1 MSGYRIEDELGR
13 GGMAVVHA
21 GWHER
26 LDRPVALK
34 VLAAHLAGD
43 PEFRSRFLREA
54 RIASRL
60 QHPALVRVYDITEL
74 DGLPTIVME
83 RLPGDTLHGQKLTLD
98 EAAHLAD
105 GLAYAH
111 AQGVVHRDL
120 KPANILRAADGS
132 VKITDF
138 GIARAVEETM
148 VTQAGTVLGTLRY
161 LAPEQ
166 AEGKQVGPEADVYSL
181 GVVLDELLDR
191 KPPEVRDAIA
201 RSLDRDPTARPTA
214 AEVAAALRG
223 DTAVS
228 ATQVIRRPR
237 DIRPLPVLLAAGAL
251 AAIAAAI
258 AIAVTS
264 GGHAKPHGVQPVP
277 HSTDPGVQ
285 AKNLAV
291 WLKTYSR

>member
-1 MSGYRIEDELGR
+1 
-13 GGMAVVHA
+13 VHA

-34 VLAAHLAGD
+34 VLAGHLAGD
-43 PEFRSRFLREA
+43 PEFRTRFLREA

-60 QHPALVRVYDITEL
+60 HHPNLVRVYDITEL

-83 RLPGDTLHGQKLTLD
+83 RLPGETLEGGKLTLA
-98 EAAHLAD
+98 EAEQVAD

-120 KPANILRAADGS
+120 KPANILRSGDGA

-138 GIARAVEETM
+138 GIARAAEETM

-166 AEGKQVGPEADVYSL
+166 AAGKPVGPEADVYSL

-191 KPPEVRDAIA
+191 KPSDVRALIA
-201 RSLDRDPTARPTA
+201 RCRDDDPRARPTA
-214 AEVAAALRG
+214 QEVASVLRG
-223 DTAVS
+223 DTLAAPTRVLP
-228 ATQVIRRPR
+228 RRPR
-237 DIRPLPVLLAAGAL
+237 NVRWLPIVLGACAL
-251 AAIAAAI
+251 AAIVAAL
-258 AIAVTS
+258 AVALTS
-264 GGHAKPHGVQPVP
+264 GHSKPPATVQPVP
-277 HSTDPGVQ
+277 HSTDPAVQ
-285 AKNLAV
+285 ARNLAA
-291 WLKTYSR
+291 WLRRYSR